1 MKKRSELEDPNNL
14 ATYQDEFSEESFWMK
29 VRKYAKKIGAAGIY
43 TVFLLYYTFRKPDL
57 PLKARSTILG
67 ALGYFIMPIDFIPDM
82 TPIIGYTDDMVAL
95 TGALLLVAAYIDDS
109 TKAQA
114 RARVQKLLG
123 QDIQD
128 DIQFVDDKVDQ
139 KSSTSS

>member
-14 ATYQDEFSEESFWMK
+14 AAYQDEFSEESFWMK
-29 VRKYAKKIGAAGIY
+29 VRKYAKKVGATGIY

-114 RARVQKLLG
+114 RAWVQKLLG

-128 DIQFVDDKVDQ
+128 DLQFVDDKVDQ

>member
-1 MKKRSELEDPNNL
+1 MKKRTELVDPNNL
-14 ATYQDEFSEESFWMK
+14 AAYQDEFSEKSFWVK
-29 VRKYAKKIGAAGIY
+29 IKKYAKKVGAAGIY
-43 TVFLLYYTFRKPDL
+43 TIFLLYYTFRKPDL
-57 PLKARSTILG
+57 PLKAKSTILG

-114 RARVQKLLG
+114 RARVQKLFG
-123 QDIQD
+123 QDVQEE
-128 DIQFVDDKVDQ
+128 IQFVDEKVDQ
-139 KSSTSS
+139 KSSS